1 MTDDE
6 IMRDHSPSLFPL
18 SPLFPL
24 AGCKSATYCS
34 VDCQKTDWGGH
45 KKICKVLNAGRAR
58 LLRHPDHLGAVG
70 VPGQMISGLSGMD
83 DDCREIFRLFRA
95 TKPDAET
102 RRAMMRQIADGMSM
116 VSERVR
122 CEHVPAAK

>member
-1 MTDDE
+1 MEDWTDTT
-6 IMRDHSPSLFPL
+6 HLPSVSALTR

-24 AGCKSATYCS
+24 TGCKSATYCS
-34 VDCQKTDWGGH
+34 VDCQKADWGGH

-58 LLRHPDHLGAVG
+58 QLRHPDHLGAVG
-70 VPGQMISGLSGMD
+70 IPGQMISGLSGMD

-102 RRAMMRQIADGMSM
+102 RRTMMRQIAEGMSM
-116 VSERVR
+116 VSERVAM
-122 CEHVPAAK
+122 HS